1 MIKTT
6 TPTLKIACFVS
17 PHGFGHATRIS
28 AVIQELAQSFQCL
41 ELIIF
46 GETPQWFWQNNLP
59 KNCKF
64 RFCETETDIGLI
76 QNGPFLHDSVETL
89 KKVNQFLKFPS
100 SELEGPI
107 KWIRSFEPAFI
118 LCDISPLGIEI
129 GSRLSI
135 PTLLLENFTWD
146 WIYQSLIE
154 DKDEYKHAIE
164 ILSSVYAKVSLR
176 LQCMPYCEESR
187 LAKRLNPI
195 FRSPSLLK
203 SQVLEGLGLE
213 EEDSYIL
220 VTTGGIPMAH
230 TFKNPTGNPC
240 IVIPGDFTE
249 ITKKDSII
257 HLPMN
262 SRIPFPDLVNAS
274 SLVVGKA
281 GYGTIAECWGM
292 DIPFLGVFRD
302 TFRESNI
309 LRHFCKQE
317 VNFKEITLPE
327 FNDSSWMK
335 YIPDLLGKKISNSP
349 VKRNGAK
356 DACAQIIHFLNE
368 LLRL

>member
-1 MIKTT
+1 LIKTT

-46 GETPQWFWQNNLP
+46 GETPQWFWENNLP
-59 KNCKF
+59 KDCKF
-64 RFCETETDIGLI
+64 RFCETETDIGLV

-154 DKDEYKHAIE
+154 DQDEYKHAIE

-176 LQCMPYCEESR
+176 LQCMPCCEESR